1 MEGMLESESFWIV
14 FNLGLDDE
22 VFEESVE
29 WVEGNLVPAPGA
41 LAILSIAGLAGRRR
55 RG

>member
-1 MEGMLESESFWIV
+1 MDGYANSDSFYIV

-41 LAILSIAGLAGRRR
+41 IAMLAIAGLAGRRR
-55 RG
+55 RN